1 MQTSSDPLIAS
12 KRISTTLGS
21 RIPSFY
27 RKGPGSGSRP
37 ATSADPTCPGHPG
50 PDDGLRV
57 VSAARAVEMVAVA
70 LFGIPPI
77 GREGRCLLPLRGLKK
92 PGDVPICIFD

>member
-27 RKGPGSGSRP
+27 RKGPGRGSRP
-37 ATSADPTCPGHPG
+37 ATSADPTAQAI
-50 PDDGLRV
+50 PDGTTGGV
-57 VSAARAVEMVAVA
+57 HHA
-70 LFGIPPI
+70 PP
-77 GREGRCLLPLRGLKK
+77 
-92 PGDVPICIFD
+92 VQ

>member
-27 RKGPGSGSRP
+27 RKGSGLGFKP
-37 ATSADPTCPGHPG
+37 TIPADPTCPGHPG
-50 PDDGLRV
+50 RDDGLRV
-57 VSAARAVEMVAVA
+57 VNAVRAVKMVAAA
-70 LFGIPPI
+70 LFGVLSI
-77 GREGRCLLPLRGLKK
+77 GSDGRCLWCHY
-92 PGDVPICIFD
+92 GD